1 MLSLE
6 DDEKEFVDMSSRA
19 PLKGGEEEVKEGK
32 IIKILT
38 LNKLLT
44 RIPSLLTQIKAGNN
58 LYNFQNKIRYYVLNI
73 LYLFHQHKKT
83 TKKLYNDLIKSF

>member
-6 DDEKEFVDMSSRA
+6 DDEKEFVGISSIA

-73 LYLFHQHKKT
+73 LYLFNQHKKT

>member
-6 DDEKEFVDMSSRA
+6 DDEKQFVDISSRA

-38 LNKLLT
+38 LN
-44 RIPSLLTQIKAGNN
+44 
-58 LYNFQNKIRYYVLNI
+58 
-73 LYLFHQHKKT
+73 
-83 TKKLYNDLIKSF
+83 